1 MCFFAQVE
9 THARRR
15 RLRILVR
22 MKEMHSSLG
31 CTTVRH
37 SIIQERKMAKYIF
50 QALVAFSAFAVSF
63 ARASGGD
70 DDFDVAPA
78 SSLVDNVATETVS
91 TTSNDEKE
99 NSTLDLFKKFCMI
112 CDDSASDAAIGGTI
126 SRGLHLRGAAGS
138 ACIFE
143 ASSVLANA
151 SYCCNDTETG
161 EPWDIN
167 DLTAFFVT
175 DPFRS
180 VNRED
185 VASAALVL
193 KDICGDN

>member
-1 MCFFAQVE
+1 
-9 THARRR
+9 
-15 RLRILVR
+15 
-22 MKEMHSSLG
+22 
-31 CTTVRH
+31 
-37 SIIQERKMAKYIF
+37 MAKYIF

-70 DDFDVAPA
+70 DDFDIAPA
-78 SSLVDNVATETVS
+78 SSSVDNVATETVS

-99 NSTLDLFKKFCMI
+99 NSTLDLFKKSCMI
-112 CDDSASDAAIGGTI
+112 CDDSAPDSAIGGTI
-126 SRGLHLRGAAGS
+126 SRGPYLRGAAGS

-143 ASSVLANA
+143 ASSVLAND
-151 SYCCNDTETG
+151 SYCCNDMETD

-167 DLTAFFVT
+167 DLTAFLVT

-193 KDICGDN
+193 QDICRDANGM

>member
-1 MCFFAQVE
+1 
-9 THARRR
+9 
-15 RLRILVR
+15 
-22 MKEMHSSLG
+22 
-31 CTTVRH
+31 
-37 SIIQERKMAKYIF
+37 MAKYIF
-50 QALVAFSAFAVSF
+50 QALVALSAFAVSF

-78 SSLVDNVATETVS
+78 SSSVDNVANETVVS

-99 NSTLDLFKKFCMI
+99 NSTLDLFKKSCMI
-112 CDDSASDAAIGGTI
+112 CDDSASDATIGRTI
-126 SRGLHLRGAAGS
+126 RRSLHLRGAAGS

-151 SYCCNDTETG
+151 SYCCNDMETD

-167 DLTAFFVT
+167 DLTAFLVT

-185 VASAALVL
+185 VVSAALVL
-193 KDICGDN
+193 KEICRDANGI

>member
-1 MCFFAQVE
+1 MV
-9 THARRR
+9 
-15 RLRILVR
+15 
-22 MKEMHSSLG
+22 
-31 CTTVRH
+31 
-37 SIIQERKMAKYIF
+37 KYIF

-78 SSLVDNVATETVS
+78 SSSVDNVATETVVS

-99 NSTLDLFKKFCMI
+99 NSTLDLFKRFCMI

-151 SYCCNDTETG
+151 SYCCNDMETG

-167 DLTAFFVT
+167 DLTAFLVT

-185 VASAALVL
+185 ATSSAVML
-193 KDICGDN
+193 KDVCRDI